1 MRYEFVA
8 DEPLITVEEG
18 ESFQV
23 ETEDAGSGLVTSPEM
38 ADRIPSL
45 PTKRSTPPK
54 SNPIGGPIAV
64 AGAEPGDLL
73 EVEIESIDLQ
83 PTGYTNWGPDR
94 TKIGDD
100 FRWPELN
107 RWTVRVFEHRD
118 GSTFLDGER
127 LWPTRPMVGCIGV
140 APERE
145 ALNTSTGQTISGGNL
160 DSRDIAV
167 GTRVQLNVYH
177 PGALLFLGDVHA
189 SQADTEYYGTAD
201 ETRAVVQARCRVI
214 KGTRIPFIRLLKPDS
229 RRAAGRAGRAA
240 LRCAAGRAGRP
251 GGRGPD
257 ALAGRRLRRERR
269 TRLPA
274 HLHQPRLPHQRL
286 SVHAGAGASGGT
298 SHRGRR
304 AAGQLPA
311 GVNRGSRSAI
321 IGRREL
327 ER

>member
-8 DEPLITVEEG
+8 DEPLITVQEG

-229 RRAAGRAGRAA
+229 IVA
-240 LRCAAGRAGRP
+240 LRSGAPLAVLVDQAVEDLMRWLVDDYGVAPERAYLHTCIN
-251 GGRGPD
+251 PD
-257 ALAGRRLRRERR
+257 FRINVYQYTLGLATVGAELPMRY
-269 TRLPA
+269 LPA
-274 HLHQPRLPHQRL
+274 K
-286 SVHAGAGASGGT
+286 
-298 SHRGRR
+298 
-304 AAGQLPA
+304 
-311 GVNRGSRSAI
+311 
-321 IGRREL
+321 
-327 ER
+327 